1 MKKLGIQDLQLK
13 GKKALVRVDFNVPLD
28 DSGRITDDTRIRAA
42 LPTIRRVIA
51 EGGKA
56 ILISH
61 LGRPKGK
68 PDPAFSLAPAAG
80 RLSRLLNR
88 EVAFV
93 DDCVGEKARAAVE
106 KMGEGDVILLENLRF
121 HPGEKSGDDGFARQL
136 AELAD
141 LYIDDAFGTAHRAH
155 ASMVAVAS
163 HLQPAAAGYLLQ
175 KEIEYLGSVLAD
187 PRRPLAA
194 ILGGAKVSDKI
205 TVIESLLEK
214 VDSLL
219 IGGAMAYTFLKA
231 RGIPVG
237 SSKVETEVEREGE
250 GTVRMDDL
258 VGDILRRAAQRGV
271 EILLPVDHVIA
282 DRFAADAATRIV
294 PQDGIPDGW
303 LGMDIGPETARLYGE
318 KIKEAGTVFWNGP
331 MGVFEMEPFAA
342 GTLAIAR
349 ALADSAAVSIV
360 GGGDSV
366 SAVNLSGLADKITHV
381 STGGGAS
388 LEFLEGKTLPGIAAL
403 TDKHAKLKAHSA

>member
-1 MKKLGIQDLQLK
+1 MKKLGIQDLNLK

-28 DSGRITDDTRIRAA
+28 ESGQITDDTRIRAA
-42 LPTIRRVIA
+42 LPTIRRVMD

-61 LGRPKGK
+61 LGRPTGE
-68 PDPAFSLAPAAG
+68 PDPVFSLAPVAG
-80 RLSRLLNR
+80 RLSQLLKK
-88 EVAFV
+88 EVPFV
-93 DDCVGEKARAAVE
+93 GDCVGDPARTAVE

-121 HPGEKSGDDGFARQL
+121 HPGEKEGDGGFARQL
-136 AELAD
+136 AALAD

-163 HLQPAAAGYLLQ
+163 YLQPAAAGYLLE

-205 TVIESLLEK
+205 TVIESLLNK
-214 VDSLL
+214 VDLLL

-231 RGIPVG
+231 KGLPIG
-237 SSKVETEVEREGE
+237 SSRVENEVKRSGG
-250 GTVRMDDL
+250 GTVKMTEL
-258 VGDILRRAAQRGV
+258 VGDILRRGEQRGV
-271 EILLPVDHVIA
+271 EVFLPVDHICA
-282 DRFAADAATRIV
+282 DRFSADAAVRIV
-294 PQDGIPDGW
+294 PQDGIADGW
-303 LGMDIGPETARLYGE
+303 MGMDIGPETARIYRE
-318 KIKEAGTVFWNGP
+318 KILTAGTVFWNGP

-349 ALADSAAVSIV
+349 ALADSDATSIV

-366 SAVNLSGLADKITHV
+366 SAVNQSGLADKISHV

-388 LEFLEGKTLPGIAAL
+388 LEFLEGRTLPGIAAL
-403 TDKHAKLKAHSA
+403 TDSNR